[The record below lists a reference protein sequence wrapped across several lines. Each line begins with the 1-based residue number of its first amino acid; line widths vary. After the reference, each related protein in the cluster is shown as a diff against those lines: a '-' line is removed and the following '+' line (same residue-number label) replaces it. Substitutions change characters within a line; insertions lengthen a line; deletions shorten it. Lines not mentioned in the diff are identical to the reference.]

1 MIRLYSVYVSSFSE
15 DTMNLHIDVAPSIAD
30 MPEEEIRE
38 ILKKTMR
45 ESLELLD
52 SVDIEKE

>member
-15 DTMNLHIDVAPSIAD
+15 GTMNLHIDVAPSIAHMSED
-30 MPEEEIRE
+30 EMRE

-45 ESLELLD
+45 NALD
-52 SVDIEKE
+52 LIDGIEFDMD